1 MRTYIIITSDKTV
14 AKFIQG
20 NEFNLNNS
28 LSNDDN
34 LIKDKIINLLNIYN
48 FIIPDIL
55 TVYTIDDYTN
65 FVNEFKEY
73 IGNNYLTYIYI

>member
-65 FVNEFKEY
+65 FVNEFKEH